1 MGWSR
6 TKCRG
11 YILFTRWRVWRFAC
25 FVWALLAKTRG
36 GGFWFVCMG
45 DHSVCLWGEVCAH
58 KTIRLARCYLDMM
71 AEWMVYIP
79 NQYKRCRAKN
89 KRLGC
94 LHSLALRLFREINKN
109 RISAREHHERSS
121 NKHVARTITKYMY
134 IQCDKSHH
142 FPAIYIYEVGYPKVT
157 GIILGRWV
165 LVLLIFFRCNLV
177 DLLVYYNK
185 HKFIVR
191 IAFLFP

>member
-1 MGWSR
+1 MFDALRASFERFWQR
-6 TKCRG
+6 RG
-11 YILFTRWRVWRFAC
+11 VGGSGLC
-25 FVWALLAKTRG
+25 VWATIVCVCGGRFVPTRR
-36 GGFWFVCMG
+36 FVLHDVILIG
-45 DHSVCLWGEVCAH
+45 WQSEWYIFR
-58 KTIRLARCYLDMM
+58 TNIRDA
-71 AEWMVYIP
+71 A
-79 NQYKRCRAKN
+79 QKN